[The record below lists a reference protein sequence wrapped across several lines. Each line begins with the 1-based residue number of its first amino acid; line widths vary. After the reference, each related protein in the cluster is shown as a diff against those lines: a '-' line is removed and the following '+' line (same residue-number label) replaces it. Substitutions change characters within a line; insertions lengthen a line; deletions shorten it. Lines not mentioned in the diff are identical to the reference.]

1 MKYCLCFWN
10 VYNVSCLE
18 SYFSEGTVGWR
29 IDLFMGNYCGGSVM
43 QYRDTKLRSWPQC
56 KDTLQSWKLDRER
69 SDSGLQIMTDI
80 SPNCLVPWKDQ
91 GVPQVNLVETIFQIK
106 ADDSSS
112 ISSGY
117 RKLQKD
123 SVGVKNLKT
132 AYPFQYVLGMNI
144 AGRILGKK
152 ILFICPLLIL
162 LLAPTEG
169 RVPG

>member
-1 MKYCLCFWN
+1 
-10 VYNVSCLE
+10 
-18 SYFSEGTVGWR
+18 
-29 IDLFMGNYCGGSVM
+29 
-43 QYRDTKLRSWPQC
+43 
-56 KDTLQSWKLDRER
+56 
-69 SDSGLQIMTDI
+69 MTDI

-91 GVPQVNLVETIFQIK
+91 GVPQVNLEETIFQIK

-152 ILFICPLLIL
+152 ILFICLLLIL